1 VRSPVY
7 EVPEVPRP
15 AMGGVVGAAALGAAG
30 AAGATFEEGTSRGVE
45 ETIATV
51 VVGRAEVGKTE
62 EDAATDVGKT
72 GEVLAGGALVGDAT
86 ATGVLVAIT
95 ALSVEVDGADTSI
108 TLDVGSTSAAPA
120 VTQMVL
126 TTFSVCVTMSQ
137 SVT

>member
-1 VRSPVY
+1 MY